1 MLRQVTTVNW
11 TTERSQKIDIKYGIP
26 HAATLCIKKIP
37 NCCAKCKIWQTV
49 LNQSHHKQ
57 GRRLNFALCIA
68 VSVALW
74 RMQNEF
80 DALHKAHQAHS
91 RLFQLTDWMPVWTR
105 SRVARSEDH
114 WCKQRFTER
123 IIWTISEG
131 HRNKGFISM
140 CNSCSAFCS
149 DDALCEQV
157 QETSDGNL
165 YVRGHGNYEGAS
177 VCIAGHPQCPILAFN
192 SKSLSVLLRH
202 VKAPRCAAIW
212 QSWRW
217 EMGRQQTFCY
227 SIEPISLPVKS
238 WIHRMWRQK
247 KTECSCHSEN
257 NFIFSPI

>member
-1 MLRQVTTVNW
+1 
-11 TTERSQKIDIKYGIP
+11 
-26 HAATLCIKKIP
+26 
-37 NCCAKCKIWQTV
+37 
-49 LNQSHHKQ
+49 
-57 GRRLNFALCIA
+57 
-68 VSVALW
+68 
-74 RMQNEF
+74 MQNEF
-80 DALHKAHQAHS
+80 DALHKAHQGHS
-91 RLFQLTDWMPVWTR
+91 QLFQLTDWMPVWTR

-114 WCKQRFTER
+114 WCKQWFTER
-123 IIWTISEG
+123 IIWTISVG

-140 CNSCSAFCS
+140 CNSRSAFCS
-149 DDALCEQV
+149 YDALCEQV

-192 SKSLSVLLRH
+192 SRSLSVLLRH

-217 EMGRQQTFCY
+217 ETGRQQTFCF

-247 KTECSCHSEN
+247 KQNVVAILKIILFFPPLSGELVVSSTSMDVSSSN
-257 NFIFSPI
+257 YSIRRVRKYDDDLTLSNGGKKKA